1 MLYGRYCPYLASELS
16 KGFAGFIAS
25 CNGGPLCVLLRAASM
40 VAFAPAS
47 VWALCGEH
55 EPCYG
60 ELGELNWNKSMDGLG
75 WTSWLQIS
83 ISADVALASARAGWS
98 IHQFTQHGGEDA

>member
-1 MLYGRYCPYLASELS
+1 MVTTALILPVSSARALQGSLPVAMVVHCV
-16 KGFAGFIAS
+16 S
-25 CNGGPLCVLLRAASM
+25 CSGL
-40 VAFAPAS
+40 PAWWHLHQQS

-83 ISADVALASARAGWS
+83 ISADVAVASARAGWS